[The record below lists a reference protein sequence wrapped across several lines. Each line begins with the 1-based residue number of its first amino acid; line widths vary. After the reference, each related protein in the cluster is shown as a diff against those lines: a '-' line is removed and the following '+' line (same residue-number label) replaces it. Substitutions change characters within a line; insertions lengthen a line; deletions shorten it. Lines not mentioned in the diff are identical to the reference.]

1 VYSVPV
7 TTDGVGAWVGGV
19 GDAEGDPSVGSAL
32 GDDGAEGGAA
42 ELDGV
47 VDGSAPPHAASRRA
61 AARRIGPRRVVGIGQ
76 FGW

>member
-32 GDDGAEGGAA
+32 GDGEDGAA
-42 ELDGV
+42 EEDGV